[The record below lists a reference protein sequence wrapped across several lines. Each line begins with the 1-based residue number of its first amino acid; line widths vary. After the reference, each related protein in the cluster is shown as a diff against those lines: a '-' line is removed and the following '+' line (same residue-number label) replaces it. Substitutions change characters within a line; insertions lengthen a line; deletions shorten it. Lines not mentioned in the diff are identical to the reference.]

1 MGRETSKLGK
11 RELLKWASETS
22 GRVARTFED
31 LRDGDCIARL
41 VVRIFPIAVDGQ
53 QQQPRRFELDA
64 NWRLVK
70 DAVAKLRL
78 PAFAF
83 DRPGVQAT
91 RCRIFPTLPSLPP
104 PILFCFEACAPLFRQ
119 IQGVLHRAGRAV
131 LPAFI
136 EQRQPV
142 GGLRAQL
149 CSPDRSAAGCEL
161 MLRANHLQLYFTGQ

>member
-91 RCRIFPTLPSLPP
+91 RCRIFPTLPSPP
-104 PILFCFEACAPLFRQ
+104 PPHFVLF
-119 IQGVLHRAGRAV
+119 
-131 LPAFI
+131 
-136 EQRQPV
+136 
-142 GGLRAQL
+142 
-149 CSPDRSAAGCEL
+149 
-161 MLRANHLQLYFTGQ
+161 